1 MFENVFNN
9 GRTRKR
15 QSSSSDNSPH
25 FLRRNIVN
33 DIGAHNMERDV
44 VIKLGN
50 GVESISRKMSLR
62 DKATPSSIS
71 HNSSLKPHKR
81 TVRGKFTIFVVAIIA
96 LVIIFWIVGTVFF
109 HRASIIVEPI
119 TYTGSVDKVMTA
131 VSQPSSE
138 TDVPFRTMA
147 MSHTESTILKADGEE
162 EVVSYA
168 KGRIVIFNETS
179 SQQRF
184 REETRFKSSQGLI
197 FKLPKGD
204 GVSVPAGSSSRPG
217 SIEVE
222 VIAEK
227 PGPDYNI
234 GLSDFTIPGWDE
246 INDAR
251 FKTQYARSKTSMSG
265 GVLGTRPVVASGAKD
280 SAVQELLEK
289 SKKVLTEKIIL
300 EKPKDMFLP
309 SSGMYYHNQEP
320 AITTLDEQA
329 KVELTVSVTA
339 VIFQHDAFA
348 DALAR
353 LLSGDKVESDSQH
366 FVLHNP
372 DDIMVEFSPETNMSL
387 RTFTDSALSPT
398 SLRFRVTGY
407 PLISKVVDVGA
418 LKKNLAGKRIN
429 EISEVLDSLIGIRR
443 VVTHIK
449 PIWQSHI
456 PMILDDISV
465 EIKYPKRTS
474 QVAR

>member
-1 MFENVFNN
+1 
-9 GRTRKR
+9 
-15 QSSSSDNSPH
+15 
-25 FLRRNIVN
+25 
-33 DIGAHNMERDV
+33 
-44 VIKLGN
+44 
-50 GVESISRKMSLR
+50 
-62 DKATPSSIS
+62 
-71 HNSSLKPHKR
+71 
-81 TVRGKFTIFVVAIIA
+81 
-96 LVIIFWIVGTVFF
+96 
-109 HRASIIVEPI
+109 
-119 TYTGSVDKVMTA
+119 
-131 VSQPSSE
+131 
-138 TDVPFRTMA
+138 
-147 MSHTESTILKADGEE
+147 
-162 EVVSYA
+162 
-168 KGRIVIFNETS
+168 
-179 SQQRF
+179 
-184 REETRFKSSQGLI
+184 
-197 FKLPKGD
+197 
-204 GVSVPAGSSSRPG
+204 
-217 SIEVE
+217 
-222 VIAEK
+222 
-227 PGPDYNI
+227 
-234 GLSDFTIPGWDE
+234 
-246 INDAR
+246 
-251 FKTQYARSKTSMSG
+251 MSG